1 MTVPV
6 ALLGFA
12 AVLAVAAIGVSLFAV
27 WRSQVLAELA
37 DQRSHGRIKSLQS
50 TVEELQRT
58 VAAQAAH
65 IEDLQSLPFPASA
78 SSATLR
84 TGLNLTKRSQILRMH
99 RSGDAPDHIASAL
112 ELPQQEVDLLIKVH
126 RIVLQS
132 R

>member
-37 DQRSHGRIKSLQS
+37 DQRSHARSKTLQANI
-50 TVEELQRT
+50 EELQKT
-58 VAAQAAH
+58 VATQAAY
-65 IEDLQSLPFPASA
+65 IEDLQSSPLPPSA
-78 SSATLR
+78 PIVLK
-84 TGLNLTKRSQILRMH
+84 TGLNLTKRSQVLRMH
-99 RSGDAPDHIASAL
+99 RSGDAPDRIATAL
-112 ELPQQEVDLLIKVH
+112 EVPLQEVDLLIKVH